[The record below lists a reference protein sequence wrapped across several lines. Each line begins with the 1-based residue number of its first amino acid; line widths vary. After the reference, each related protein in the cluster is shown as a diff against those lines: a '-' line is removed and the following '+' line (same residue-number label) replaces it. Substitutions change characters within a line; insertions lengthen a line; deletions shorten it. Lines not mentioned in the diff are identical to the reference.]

1 MSESLKLELQVG
13 VSHPAWMLRDK
24 PVFSGRAVSTPP
36 LSLLSSPEFDVILIN
51 SESAALHKY
60 VTSIFRTISE
70 IVSNS
75 VLIPRPNFFFTIFM
89 TLRSSY

>member
-24 PVFSGRAVSTPP
+24 PVFSGRAVSMPP

-60 VTSIFRTISE
+60 MLQVYLGLFQK
-70 IVSNS
+70 
-75 VLIPRPNFFFTIFM
+75 VLAILF
-89 TLRSSY
+89 